1 MTSGARSIEAPR
13 WASLSYGGWWLG
25 LPLWAWLGVFVL
37 YPLVSVLLGI
47 LFLREKLRPAQWL
60 PVGIAAAGV
69 VFLTVSYGGL
79 PWVSLVLAVS
89 FGLYGLIKKT
99 APLGSLQGLT
109 IETAMLILPATGF
122 LLYSEANGTGDFGHM
137 GLTISLLLA
146 FTGVVTA
153 IPLLLFAAGT
163 PKVPLSTV
171 GLLQYISP
179 TLQFITG
186 VFIFRET
193 STQEHLIGFAIL
205 LAFADTTGAKRWK
218 LDRITLK
225 SAIVIGLSQ
234 CLALIPGVSRSGIT
248 ITAALLLGYNRET
261 SARFSFLLSLPIVF
275 GAAILKV
282 GHLLKTGIPAGETTP
297 LLIGVASS
305 AIFGYLSVMFLL
317 KLVQRYS
324 LYPFVWYRLLAG
336 AGFLVYFLGIR

>member
-1 MTSGARSIEAPR
+1 MKKGVWFVFGSYVLWGFFPIYFKALHIVSAFQIVAHRFIWSFLFLLLLVVLRREVGALRTAIRPR
-13 WASLSYGGWWLG
+13 ILLIYLGAGAVLAVNWTTYVWSVNNGYLVEASLGY
-25 LPLWAWLGVFVL
+25 FIN
-37 YPLVSVLLGI
+37 PLVSVLLGI

-109 IETAMLILPATGF
+109 IETAMLILPAAGF

-193 STQEHLIGFAIL
+193 FTQEHLIGFAII
-205 LAFADTTGAKRWK
+205 W
-218 LDRITLK
+218 
-225 SAIVIGLSQ
+225 
-234 CLALIPGVSRSGIT
+234 LAL
-248 ITAALLLGYNRET
+248 
-261 SARFSFLLSLPIVF
+261 
-275 GAAILKV
+275 
-282 GHLLKTGIPAGETTP
+282 
-297 LLIGVASS
+297 
-305 AIFGYLSVMFLL
+305 AIFSGVVAA
-317 KLVQRYS
+317 K
-324 LYPFVWYRLLAG
+324 
-336 AGFLVYFLGIR
+336 